1 MAAQGCRKR
10 YKVNLAPSVGDK
22 PEGGVPSNPV
32 PEPKLASGEIL
43 DEHGGRD
50 TSEDAGSPD
59 KLEPEGPT
67 PGAAVRVE
75 ESDALQ
81 LAFPRKLWMIVEND
95 AFKSVRWSD
104 SGNTVIIEKDL
115 FQREVLRRR
124 GAERIF
130 EMDSLKAFNRQLNLH
145 GFIKIRPSKA
155 LGKTKVMVYRNC
167 NFKRDQPLLLQ
178 NIKRRRQAEGSA
190 QPAKAPTLPAPAA
203 PPPKRKKLAATRH
216 SARIQQKNAIK
227 ESKGASPKNP
237 PDVLGPSPTP
247 SVRSSSISS
256 VSSVAEAS
264 MEQPPLAQCSVPSWE
279 STSHRDMFEPQV
291 SAGMVG
297 EGEPLTEPGGY
308 SDPSSVMTLYNAC
321 YSILLAGLSVMA
333 PEEPSDPQG
342 DSPSDYHCS
351 ICEQFR
357 DEQAP

>member
-50 TSEDAGSPD
+50 TSENAGSPD

-67 PGAAVRVE
+67 PGAAVWVE

-130 EMDSLKAFNRQLNLH
+130 ETDSLKAFNRQLNLH

-203 PPPKRKKLAATRH
+203 PLPKRKKLAATRH

-227 ESKGASPKNP
+227 ESKEASPKNP

-256 VSSVAEAS
+256 
-264 MEQPPLAQCSVPSWE
+264 
-279 STSHRDMFEPQV
+279 V

>member
-50 TSEDAGSPD
+50 TSEDAGFPD

-67 PGAAVRVE
+67 PGQLSRE

-130 EMDSLKAFNRQLNLH
+130 ETDSLKAFNRQLNLH

-167 NFKRDQPLLLQ
+167 NFKRDQPLVLQ
-178 NIKRRRQAEGSA
+178 NIKRR
-190 QPAKAPTLPAPAA
+190 
-203 PPPKRKKLAATRH
+203 RKKLAATRH

-227 ESKGASPKNP
+227 ESKEASPKNP